1 MFKTGFALSSD
12 VEMVQV
18 FRVIR
23 CQPCLCMIANQ
34 SQVAGGGSLR
44 PSDRE

>member
-1 MFKTGFALSSD
+1 MIKTGFALSSD

-18 FRVIR
+18 LRIMR
-23 CQPCLCMIANQ
+23 CQPCLCMLANQ
-34 SQVAGGGSLR
+34 SHVAGGGSLR